1 MSQGAAMVKD
11 SVVINVIVVDLAGI
25 KSLEAALQ
33 KDGDCD
39 YLIVVGDEVQ
49 IGDTY
54 DEEKSVFLRDGVRV
68 YPQKT
73 DSERIAELETQISE
87 IQDALIE
94 VAGIVAM
101 SDSGEDGGTDG

>member
-1 MSQGAAMVKD
+1 MSESVAA
-11 SVVINVIVVDLAGI
+11 VINNGIVENIIVIEPAGI
-25 KSLEAALQ
+25 PEHK
-33 KDGDCD
+33 KRVGCD
-39 YLIVVGDEVQ
+39 HLIAVTYDVE

-54 DEEKSVFLRDGVRV
+54 DAEKSIFLRDGVRV

-73 DSERIAELETQISE
+73 DSERIADLETQISE

-94 VAGIVAM
+94 VAEIATM

>member
-1 MSQGAAMVKD
+1 MTHCAAMIKD
-11 SVVINVIVVDLAGI
+11 GVVINLIVVDLAGI
-25 KSLEAALQ
+25 KNLEDVLR

-39 YLIVVGDEVQ
+39 FLVVVDDSVQ

-54 DEEKSVFLRDGVRV
+54 DEEKSVFLRDGVRI

-73 DSERIAELETQISE
+73 DSERIAELEIQIGE

-94 VAGIVAM
+94 VADIVAM